1 MLFFILTYIPSLIIE
16 PTVVFAIRFRYTFT
30 TKVIVFKQKL
40 NNMPPR
46 AALVVMVLATA
57 ITSGLG
63 DTSIDNRDS

>member
-1 MLFFILTYIPSLIIE
+1 
-16 PTVVFAIRFRYTFT
+16 
-30 TKVIVFKQKL
+30 
-40 NNMPPR
+40 MPPR